1 MKLYTSE
8 NTELLEVKALEATA
22 AGLVIEGQI
31 MGAMP
36 MRALLTPGEL
46 RRGLRFL
53 TPRVLMALACMLFRR

>member
-8 NTELLEVKALEATA
+8 HTDLMEVQAIEPTA
-22 AGLVIEGQI
+22 EGLVIDGQI

-36 MRALLTPGEL
+36 MKALLTPAEL

-53 TPRVLMALACMLFRR
+53 TPRLVFACLGMLFRR